1 VGLSEDCVRAALL
14 PDDKLHLVNELRKEG
29 IVVHVGDGINDAPA
43 LAAADVGIAMGTSG
57 AAIAVEAGDVTLFN
71 SDLRSLGS
79 IVHLG
84 WTARSIILFNITLSV
99 VTKVAVLVLAAI
111 GKFTLWGA
119 VLVDAGA
126 AILVILNGMR
136 CLRWDLT
143 TGSVWTFKSKRP
155 KVEGHGH
162 SHAAKCCTK
171 SSATPCSKTILK
183 ESACSKSAQTSCC
196 KTKACLTTTAQPSM
210 PEEPTTLLSLE
221 RKATCGSHCSPE
233 GH

>member
-1 VGLSEDCVRAALL
+1 MYILFSSLSLL
-14 PDDKLHLVNELRKEG
+14 KCLC
-29 IVVHVGDGINDAPA
+29 I
-43 LAAADVGIAMGTSG
+43 
-57 AAIAVEAGDVTLFN
+57 FN
-71 SDLRSLGS
+71 SKVPFDMQ
-79 IVHLG
+79 
-84 WTARSIILFNITLSV
+84 
-99 VTKVAVLVLAAI
+99 VAVLVLAAI

-196 KTKACLTTTAQPSM
+196 KTKACSTTTAQPSM
-210 PEEPTTLLSLE
+210 PEGTVADVLL
-221 RKATCGSHCSPE
+221 TF
-233 GH
+233 